1 MRSEEQILSGMD
13 RTLFDMRCM
22 VDFKF
27 FCEKMLGLTDM
38 GGIHEFQMEWINTI
52 EKNRNTVIEAPSGS
66 SKSEIPGVCYPLW
79 FMYKNNEKKKEIL
92 LVSKT
97 VAQSE
102 KNLLVRLQGYI
113 LDNEILKNTFVPKDK
128 RTSWTKTG
136 IRTITGTT
144 VLNVPF
150 NVNIKGYRSDLTICD
165 EGDSY
170 EDPSI
175 YFKHVTSRTNAG
187 GKIIVISTPEG
198 ASNLIAQLK
207 ERSPASYAFIRTT
220 VFKHPDGKYV
230 SSADVN
236 SIDDIY
242 KLQDEGCYSIWPE
255 NSKFGFKF
263 MIEEF
268 DAIGKWSWIQNYLCE
283 IIGESED
290 AAFPLKYIIESYDP
304 DLEFSYNVEDGA
316 MYFIGADFAIS
327 EGPRADYDAY
337 VVVELLNG
345 EFTIKHIETHRG
357 IDFPIKKARLK
368 YLYDTFYSSYG
379 TKIVADKSQMAIS
392 LINEMKSM
400 GMTVIPQGF
409 SGVARLLLLQTLS
422 NVIQSKRLHIPKH
435 PDNVVHNDLV
445 NLLQTQLGGFK
456 RARTERGN
464 ETYLSK
470 APHDDIAISLSMA
483 VNEAVKYKVVR
494 VKPVCR

>member
-1 MRSEEQILSGMD
+1 MRTTEQILSGMD

-27 FCEKMLGLTDM
+27 FCEQMLGLTDM
-38 GGIHEFQMEWINTI
+38 GGIHDFQMEWITTI

-66 SKSEIPGVCYPLW
+66 SKSEVPGVCYPLW
-79 FMYKNNEKKKEIL
+79 FMYKNRDKKKEIL

-102 KNLLVRLQGYI
+102 KNLLVRLQNYI
-113 LDNEILKNTFVPKDK
+113 LDSEILKNEFVPKDK
-128 RTSWTKTG
+128 TTSWTKTG
-136 IRTITGTT
+136 IRTINGTT

-150 NVNIKGYRSDLTICD
+150 NVNIKGYRSDLTVCD

-187 GKIIVISTPEG
+187 GRIIVISTPEG
-198 ASNLIAQLK
+198 VSNLIAQLK
-207 ERSPASYAFIRTT
+207 EKAPTSYAFIKTT
-220 VFKHPDGKYV
+220 VFKHSDGTFV
-230 SSADVN
+230 QADEVN
-236 SIDDIY
+236 SLEDID
-242 KLQDEGCYSIWPE
+242 KLQRDGCYSIWPE
-255 NSKFGFKF
+255 NPKFGFEF
-263 MIEEF
+263 MKEEF
-268 DAIGKWSWIQNYLCE
+268 EAIGKWSWIQNYLCE
-283 IIGESED
+283 IIGESDD

-304 DLEFSYNVEDGA
+304 ELKFTYDVKEGA

-337 VVVELLNG
+337 VVVELFEG
-345 EFTIKHIETHRG
+345 EYTIKHIETHRG

-379 TKIVADKSQMAIS
+379 TKIIADKSQMATS

-400 GMTVIPQGF
+400 GMTVISQAF
-409 SGVARLLLLQTLS
+409 SGIARLLLLQTLS
-422 NVIQSKRLHIPKH
+422 NVMQSKRIHIPKH
-435 PDNVVHNDLV
+435 PENPNHNDLV
-445 NLLQTQLGGFK
+445 NTLQSQLGGFK
-456 RARTERGN
+456 RAKTDRGN
-464 ETYLSK
+464 ETFLSK
-470 APHDDIAISLSMA
+470 SPHDDIAISLSMA
-483 VNEAVKYKVVR
+483 ISEAVKYKVSR
-494 VKPVCR
+494 VIPICR